1 MSRRFP
7 LFPAADSSELDDA
20 ISKLHRISK
29 LPLNPNDIQYRKILK
44 KQWPDISSFI
54 NDSLWSFIDNI
65 IDSAK
70 ETHDAKEDFHD
81 HEGFIN
87 YAVET
92 FGILIN
98 KSNEPVDPPINCPP
112 ASPDSDV
119 YPTSP
124 SYCPTSPQYYC
135 PPASPD
141 CDIICPAS
149 PPPPSIEGSP
159 ESPILID

>member
-98 KSNEPVDPPINCPP
+98 KSNEPVDPPINCP

-119 YPTSP
+119 NPTSP
-124 SYCPTSPQYYC
+124 SFC
-135 PPASPD
+135 PPII
-141 CDIICPAS
+141 DIDTIYPAS
-149 PPPPSIEGSP
+149 PPQPSIEGSP
-159 ESPILID
+159 ENPILID